1 MARRSEEREW
11 KRPCGREGESRRRR
25 GAAEGGRRAEREGA
39 KEARDEFFFFHLFLL
54 LLLLL
59 STSKKSISFWYENS
73 NHLRGVE
80 GGEKEREGGEE
91 A

>member
-39 KEARDEFFFFHLFLL
+39 KEARDVLL
-54 LLLLL
+54 DAAVRVVSDTVTVLKTDAALAARARPG
-59 STSKKSISFWYENS
+59 S
-73 NHLRGVE
+73 VV
-80 GGEKEREGGEE
+80 
-91 A
+91 APD